1 MIMRD
6 AFSNADCKL
15 KNIAIYGSP
24 HLLCD
29 IVHAVTSARFCDA
42 SDIEWAMNIVRAA
55 RAFVTQPHS

>member
-1 MIMRD
+1 MARNFFAGDSI
-6 AFSNADCKL
+6 L
-15 KNIAIYGSP
+15 HNIAIYGSL

-29 IVHAVTSARFCDA
+29 IIHAVISARFCDA